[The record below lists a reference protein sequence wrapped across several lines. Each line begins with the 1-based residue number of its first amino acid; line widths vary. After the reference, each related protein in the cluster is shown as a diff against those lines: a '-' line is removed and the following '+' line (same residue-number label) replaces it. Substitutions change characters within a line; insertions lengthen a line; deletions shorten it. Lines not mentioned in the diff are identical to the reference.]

1 MIGLMTLDKKSKET
15 APKKIR
21 IGSELCWFI
30 LICIL
35 SLPPLISIGY
45 RIHKDSG
52 DQKVMSITLM
62 VPESFTIDSCLTKK
76 NSNCLSISRSIE
88 HTKDELKKIKNELEN
103 NVSNSLRA
111 YDKNIDI
118 LTFSLSLYA
127 VLITVISLFFSFRE
141 SQRIDKGLE
150 DMDIALSKVNSKLEN
165 IEETNNQLN
174 NKLKEVDDK
183 LKEVDDKL
191 QEVNNRLDNKLQ
203 EVNNRLDNKLQEVNN
218 RLDNK
223 LQEVNNRL
231 DNKLKEVN
239 NRLDN
244 KLQEVNNRL
253 DNKLQEVNNRL
264 DNKLKEVDDKLR
276 EANQSISQLDATI
289 NGALVGNDTDFRT
302 KQRSEQNNTFNEF
315 PQYDKNINLSLED
328 TEFKEDKLDKKS
340 NCEDG

>member
-1 MIGLMTLDKKSKET
+1 MRGLMTLDKKSKET

-223 LQEVNNRL
+223 L
-231 DNKLKEVN
+231 
-239 NRLDN
+239 
-244 KLQEVNNRL
+244 
-253 DNKLQEVNNRL
+253 
-264 DNKLKEVDDKLR
+264 KEVDDKLR

>member
-1 MIGLMTLDKKSKET
+1 MTLDKKSKET

-203 EVNNRLDNKLQEVNN
+203 EVNNRLDNKL
-218 RLDNK
+218 
-223 LQEVNNRL
+223 
-231 DNKLKEVN
+231 
-239 NRLDN
+239 
-244 KLQEVNNRL
+244 
-253 DNKLQEVNNRL
+253 
-264 DNKLKEVDDKLR
+264 KEVDDKLR

>member
-1 MIGLMTLDKKSKET
+1 MTLDKKSKET

-223 LQEVNNRL
+223 L
-231 DNKLKEVN
+231 
-239 NRLDN
+239 
-244 KLQEVNNRL
+244 
-253 DNKLQEVNNRL
+253 
-264 DNKLKEVDDKLR
+264 KEVDDKLR

>member
-1 MIGLMTLDKKSKET
+1 MTLDKKSKET

-150 DMDIALSKVNSKLEN
+150 DIDIALSKVNSKLEN

-174 NKLKEVDDK
+174 
-183 LKEVDDKL
+183 
-191 QEVNNRLDNKLQ
+191 
-203 EVNNRLDNKLQEVNN
+203 
-218 RLDNK
+218 
-223 LQEVNNRL
+223 
-231 DNKLKEVN
+231 
-239 NRLDN
+239 
-244 KLQEVNNRL
+244 
-253 DNKLQEVNNRL
+253 
-264 DNKLKEVDDKLR
+264 NKLKEVDDKLR

>member
-1 MIGLMTLDKKSKET
+1 MTLDKKSKET

-21 IGSELCWFI
+21 IGSELCWFV

-52 DQKVMSITLM
+52 EQKVMSITLM

-174 NKLKEVDDK
+174 NKLKEVDGKLKEVDDK

-191 QEVNNRLDNKLQ
+191 
-203 EVNNRLDNKLQEVNN
+203 
-218 RLDNK
+218 
-223 LQEVNNRL
+223 
-231 DNKLKEVN
+231 KEV
-239 NRLDN
+239 D
-244 KLQEVNNRL
+244 
-253 DNKLQEVNNRL
+253 DKLQEVNNRL

-276 EANQSISQLDATI
+276 EANQSISRLDATI
-289 NGALVGNDTDFRT
+289 NGALVGNDTDFIT

-315 PQYDKNINLSLED
+315 PQDDKNLNLSLED

-340 NCEDG
+340 NCEDE

>member
-1 MIGLMTLDKKSKET
+1 MTLDKKSKET

-21 IGSELCWFI
+21 IGSELCWFV

-52 DQKVMSITLM
+52 EQKVMSITLM

-174 NKLKEVDDK
+174 NKLKEVDGKLKEVDDKLKEVDDK

-191 QEVNNRLDNKLQ
+191 QEVNNRLDNKL
-203 EVNNRLDNKLQEVNN
+203 K
-218 RLDNK
+218 
-223 LQEVNNRL
+223 
-231 DNKLKEVN
+231 
-239 NRLDN
+239 
-244 KLQEVNNRL
+244 
-253 DNKLQEVNNRL
+253 EVNNRL

-276 EANQSISQLDATI
+276 EANQSISRLDATI
-289 NGALVGNDTDFRT
+289 NGALVGNDTDFIT

-315 PQYDKNINLSLED
+315 PQDDKNLNLSLED

-340 NCEDG
+340 NCEDE